1 MVEEKNKVIPM
12 TYDVVFKSVLQDK
25 ESEGYLI
32 DLINGIT
39 GIKKEYLKGNI
50 VFKNSELKKDEKN
63 EKKKATDLIIEVKE
77 NIINLEMNKNYYN
90 GLFEKNDR
98 YIDKIKDGLVSKGD
112 KYIKQ
117 KKLIQINFDDFERF
131 DERIVIKFRMMDKE
145 RGLIRSDYV
154 YNTDVEIYHINLK
167 RINKMYY
174 NNNKLNKFEKE
185 LLLMTLDDEEE
196 LTKTSKGCKEM
207 EKVAEKISRVSREEE
222 LQGIYDVEEQE
233 KFIRDRIRAHAA
245 TEGFEQGIEK
255 GVEQGI
261 KQGIKQGIE
270 QGIERGRRTKQIE
283 IAKNLL
289 ASGVSID
296 IIEKSTGLKHDEITN
311 EIDNN

>member
-12 TYDVVFKSVLQDK
+12 TYDMVFKSVLQDK

-50 VFKNSELKKDEKN
+50 VFKNTELKKDEIK

-131 DERIVIKFRMMDKE
+131 DERIVIKFRMMDEEK
-145 RGLIRSDYV
+145 GLIRSDYV

-174 NNNKLNKFEKE
+174 NKNKLNKFEKE
-185 LLLMTLDDEEE
+185 LLLMTLDNEEE

-207 EKVAEKISRVSREEE
+207 EKVAKKISRVSREEE
-222 LQGIYDVEEQE
+222 LEGIYDVEEQE

-245 TEGFEQGIEK
+245 TEGFEQGLEQGLESGIEK
-255 GVEQGI
+255 GIKEGIITVAKNLI
-261 KQGIKQGIE
+261 KQGTSEEVI
-270 QGIERGRRTKQIE
+270 
-283 IAKNLL
+283 
-289 ASGVSID
+289 SSC
-296 IIEKSTGLKHDEITN
+296 TGLSISKIKDLKNSI
-311 EIDNN
+311 

>member
-12 TYDVVFKSVLQDK
+12 TYDMVFKSVLQDK

-50 VFKNSELKKDEKN
+50 VFKNTELKKDEIK

-131 DERIVIKFRMMDKE
+131 DERIVIKFRMMDEEK
-145 RGLIRSDYV
+145 GLIRSDYV
-154 YNTDVEIYHINLK
+154 YNTDIEIYHINLK

-174 NNNKLNKFEKE
+174 NKNKLNKFEKE
-185 LLLMTLDDEEE
+185 LLLMTLDNEEE

-222 LQGIYDVEEQE
+222 LEGIYDVEEQE

-245 TEGFEQGIEK
+245 TEGFEQGLEQGLESGIEK
-255 GVEQGI
+255 GI
-261 KQGIKQGIE
+261 KEGEKN
-270 QGIERGRRTKQIE
+270 KQIE

-289 ASGVSID
+289 SSGVSID
-296 IIEKSTGLKHDEITN
+296 IIEKSTGLSHEEILN
-311 EIDNN
+311 KIDNN

>member
-12 TYDVVFKSVLQDK
+12 TYDMVFKSVLQDK

-50 VFKNSELKKDEKN
+50 VFKNTELKKDEIK

-131 DERIVIKFRMMDKE
+131 DERIVIKFRMMDEEK
-145 RGLIRSDYV
+145 GLIRSDYV

-167 RINKMYY
+167 RINKM
-174 NNNKLNKFEKE
+174 
-185 LLLMTLDDEEE
+185 
-196 LTKTSKGCKEM
+196 
-207 EKVAEKISRVSREEE
+207 
-222 LQGIYDVEEQE
+222 
-233 KFIRDRIRAHAA
+233 
-245 TEGFEQGIEK
+245 
-255 GVEQGI
+255 
-261 KQGIKQGIE
+261 
-270 QGIERGRRTKQIE
+270 
-283 IAKNLL
+283 
-289 ASGVSID
+289 
-296 IIEKSTGLKHDEITN
+296 
-311 EIDNN
+311 

>member
-12 TYDVVFKSVLQDK
+12 TYDMVFKSVLQDK

-50 VFKNSELKKDEKN
+50 VFKNTELQKDEIK

-117 KKLIQINFDDFERF
+117 KKLIQINFDDFE
-131 DERIVIKFRMMDKE
+131 DSMKE
-145 RGLIRSDYV
+145 
-154 YNTDVEIYHINLK
+154 
-167 RINKMYY
+167 
-174 NNNKLNKFEKE
+174 
-185 LLLMTLDDEEE
+185 
-196 LTKTSKGCKEM
+196 
-207 EKVAEKISRVSREEE
+207 
-222 LQGIYDVEEQE
+222 
-233 KFIRDRIRAHAA
+233 
-245 TEGFEQGIEK
+245 
-255 GVEQGI
+255 
-261 KQGIKQGIE
+261 
-270 QGIERGRRTKQIE
+270 
-283 IAKNLL
+283 
-289 ASGVSID
+289 
-296 IIEKSTGLKHDEITN
+296 
-311 EIDNN
+311 

>member
-12 TYDVVFKSVLQDK
+12 TYDMVFKSVLQDK

-50 VFKNSELKKDEKN
+50 VFKNTELKKDEIK

-131 DERIVIKFRMMDKE
+131 DERIVIKFRMMDEEK
-145 RGLIRSDYV
+145 GLIRSDYV

-174 NNNKLNKFEKE
+174 NKNKLNKFEKE
-185 LLLMTLDDEEE
+185 LLLMTLDNEEE

-207 EKVAEKISRVSREEE
+207 EKVAKKISRVSREEE
-222 LQGIYDVEEQE
+222 LEGIYDVEEQE

-245 TEGFEQGIEK
+245 TEGFEQGLEQGLESGIEK
-255 GVEQGI
+255 GI
-261 KQGIKQGIE
+261 KEGEKN
-270 QGIERGRRTKQIE
+270 KQIE

-289 ASGVSID
+289 SSGVSID
-296 IIEKSTGLKHDEITN
+296 IIEKSTGLSHEEILN
-311 EIDNN
+311 KIDNN

>member
-12 TYDVVFKSVLQDK
+12 TYDMVFKSVLQDK

-50 VFKNSELKKDEKN
+50 VFKNTELQKDEIK

-131 DERIVIKFRMMDKE
+131 DERIVIKFRMMDEEK
-145 RGLIRSDYV
+145 GLIRSDYV

-174 NNNKLNKFEKE
+174 NKNKLNKFEKE
-185 LLLMTLDDEEE
+185 LLLMTLDNEEE

-207 EKVAEKISRVSREEE
+207 EKVAKKISRVSREEE
-222 LQGIYDVEEQE
+222 LEGIYDVEEQE

-245 TEGFEQGIEK
+245 TEGFEQGLEQGLESGIEK
-255 GVEQGI
+255 GIKEGIITVAKNLI
-261 KQGIKQGIE
+261 KQGTSEEVI
-270 QGIERGRRTKQIE
+270 
-283 IAKNLL
+283 
-289 ASGVSID
+289 SSC
-296 IIEKSTGLKHDEITN
+296 TGLSISKIKDLKNSI
-311 EIDNN
+311 

>member
-12 TYDVVFKSVLQDK
+12 TYDMVFKSVLQDK

-50 VFKNSELKKDEKN
+50 VFKNTELKKDEIK

-131 DERIVIKFRMMDKE
+131 DERIVIKFRMMDEEK
-145 RGLIRSDYV
+145 GLIRSDYV

-174 NNNKLNKFEKE
+174 NKNKLNKFEKE

-222 LQGIYDVEEQE
+222 LEGIYDVEEQE

-245 TEGFEQGIEK
+245 TEGFEQGLEQGLESGIEK
-255 GVEQGI
+255 GI
-261 KQGIKQGIE
+261 KEGEKN
-270 QGIERGRRTKQIE
+270 KQIE

-289 ASGVSID
+289 SSGVSID
-296 IIEKSTGLKHDEITN
+296 IIEKSTGLSHEEILN
-311 EIDNN
+311 KIDNN

>member
-50 VFKNSELKKDEKN
+50 VFKNTELKKNEVN
-63 EKKKATDLIIEVKE
+63 EKKKTTDLIIEVKE

-98 YIDKIKDGLVSKGD
+98 YIDKIKDGIVSKGD

-145 RGLIRSDYV
+145 RGLIRSDFV
-154 YNTDVEIYHINLK
+154 YNTDVEIYYINLK

-233 KFIRDRIRAHAA
+233 KFIRDRKRW
-245 TEGFEQGIEK
+245 
-255 GVEQGI
+255 
-261 KQGIKQGIE
+261 
-270 QGIERGRRTKQIE
+270 
-283 IAKNLL
+283 
-289 ASGVSID
+289 
-296 IIEKSTGLKHDEITN
+296 
-311 EIDNN
+311 

>member
-145 RGLIRSDYV
+145 RDLIRSDYV

-261 KQGIKQGIE
+261 KQGIE

>member
-32 DLINGIT
+32 DLISGIT

-50 VFKNSELKKDEKN
+50 VFKNTELTKDEIN
-63 EKKKATDLIIEVKE
+63 EKKKTTDLIIEVKE

-98 YIDKIKDGLVSKGD
+98 YIDKIKDGLVNKGE

-117 KKLIQINFDDFERF
+117 KKLIQLNFDDFERF
-131 DERIVIKFRMMDKE
+131 DERIIIKFRMIDEE

-167 RINKMYY
+167 RINKKYY
-174 NNNKLNKFEKE
+174 NKDKLNKFEKE
-185 LLLMTLDDEEE
+185 LLLMTLDSEEE
-196 LTKTSKGCKEM
+196 LTRTSKGCKEM
-207 EKVAEKISRVSREEE
+207 EKVAEKISRVTREEE
-222 LQGIYDVEEQE
+222 MQGIYDIEEQE

-245 TEGFEQGIEK
+245 TEGYEEGLE
-255 GVEQGI
+255 
-261 KQGIKQGIE
+261 QGIE
-270 QGIERGRRTKQIE
+270 QGELNKQIE

-289 ASGVSID
+289 ESGVSID
-296 IIEKSTGLKHDEITN
+296 IIEKSTGLSRKEILN
-311 EIDNN
+311 KIDNK

>member
-1 MVEEKNKVIPM
+1 MLKEKNKVIPM

-174 NNNKLNKFEKE
+174 NNIKLNKFEKE

-207 EKVAEKISRVSREEE
+207 EKVVEKISRVSIEEE

-261 KQGIKQGIE
+261 
-270 QGIERGRRTKQIE
+270 ERGKRTKQIE

>member
-63 EKKKATDLIIEVKE
+63 EKKKAIDLIIEVKE

>member
-12 TYDVVFKSVLQDK
+12 TYDMVFKSVLQDK

-50 VFKNSELKKDEKN
+50 VFKNTELKKDEIK

-131 DERIVIKFRMMDKE
+131 DERIVIKFRMMDEEK
-145 RGLIRSDYV
+145 GLIRSDYV

-174 NNNKLNKFEKE
+174 NKTKLNKFEKE
-185 LLLMTLDDEEE
+185 LLLMTLDNEEE

-222 LQGIYDVEEQE
+222 LEGIYDVEEQE

-245 TEGFEQGIEK
+245 TEGFEQGLEQGLESGIEK
-255 GVEQGI
+255 GI
-261 KQGIKQGIE
+261 KEGEKN
-270 QGIERGRRTKQIE
+270 KQIE

-289 ASGVSID
+289 SSGVSID
-296 IIEKSTGLKHDEITN
+296 IIEKSTGLSHEEILN
-311 EIDNN
+311 KIDNN

>member
-12 TYDVVFKSVLQDK
+12 TYDMVFKNVLQDK

-50 VFKNSELKKDEKN
+50 VFKNTELKKDEIK

-98 YIDKIKDGLVSKGD
+98 QRDKIKDGLVSKGD

-131 DERIVIKFRMMDKE
+131 DERIVIKFRMMDEEK
-145 RGLIRSDYV
+145 GLIRSDYV
-154 YNTDVEIYHINLK
+154 YNTDIEIYHINLK

-174 NNNKLNKFEKE
+174 NKNKLNKFEKE
-185 LLLMTLDDEEE
+185 LLLMTLDNEEE

-207 EKVAEKISRVSREEE
+207 EKVAKKISRVSREEE
-222 LQGIYDVEEQE
+222 LEGIYDVEEQE

-245 TEGFEQGIEK
+245 TEGFEQGLEQGLESGIEK
-255 GVEQGI
+255 GI
-261 KQGIKQGIE
+261 KEGEKN
-270 QGIERGRRTKQIE
+270 KQIE

-289 ASGVSID
+289 NKELV
-296 IIEKSTGLKHDEITN
+296 KK
-311 EIDNN
+311 

>member
-12 TYDVVFKSVLQDK
+12 TYDMVFKSVLQDK

-50 VFKNSELKKDEKN
+50 VFKNTELKKDEIK

-131 DERIVIKFRMMDKE
+131 DERIVIKFRMMDEEK
-145 RGLIRSDYV
+145 GLIRSDYV

-174 NNNKLNKFEKE
+174 NKNKLNKFEKE

-207 EKVAEKISRVSREEE
+207 EKVAKKISRVSREEE
-222 LQGIYDVEEQE
+222 LEGIYDVEEQE

-245 TEGFEQGIEK
+245 TEGFEQGLEQGLESGIEK
-255 GVEQGI
+255 GIKEGIITVAKNLI
-261 KQGIKQGIE
+261 KQGTSEEVI
-270 QGIERGRRTKQIE
+270 
-283 IAKNLL
+283 
-289 ASGVSID
+289 SSC
-296 IIEKSTGLKHDEITN
+296 TGLSISKIKDLKNSI
-311 EIDNN
+311 

>member
-261 KQGIKQGIE
+261 
-270 QGIERGRRTKQIE
+270 ERGKRTKQIE

>member
-12 TYDVVFKSVLQDK
+12 TYDMVFKSVLQDK

-50 VFKNSELKKDEKN
+50 VFKNTELKKDEIK

-131 DERIVIKFRMMDKE
+131 DERIVIKFRMMDEEK
-145 RGLIRSDYV
+145 GLIRSDYV

-174 NNNKLNKFEKE
+174 NKNKLNKFEKE
-185 LLLMTLDDEEE
+185 LLLMTLDNEEE

-222 LQGIYDVEEQE
+222 LEGIYDVEEQE

-245 TEGFEQGIEK
+245 TEGFEQGLEQGLESGIEK
-255 GVEQGI
+255 GI
-261 KQGIKQGIE
+261 KEGEKN
-270 QGIERGRRTKQIE
+270 KQIE

-289 ASGVSID
+289 SSGVSID
-296 IIEKSTGLKHDEITN
+296 IIEKSTGLSHEEILN
-311 EIDNN
+311 KIDNN

>member
-1 MVEEKNKVIPM
+1 MLKEKNKVIPM

-261 KQGIKQGIE
+261 
-270 QGIERGRRTKQIE
+270 ERGKRTKQIE

>member
-12 TYDVVFKSVLQDK
+12 TYDMVFKNVLQDK

-50 VFKNSELKKDEKN
+50 VFKNTELKKDEIK

-131 DERIVIKFRMMDKE
+131 DERIVIKFRMMDEEK
-145 RGLIRSDYV
+145 GLIRSDYV
-154 YNTDVEIYHINLK
+154 YNTDIEIYHINLK

-174 NNNKLNKFEKE
+174 NKNKLNKFEKE
-185 LLLMTLDDEEE
+185 LLLMTLDNEEE

-222 LQGIYDVEEQE
+222 LEGIYDVEEQE

-245 TEGFEQGIEK
+245 TEGFEQGLEQGLESGIEK
-255 GVEQGI
+255 GIKEGIITVAKNLI
-261 KQGIKQGIE
+261 KQGTSEEVI
-270 QGIERGRRTKQIE
+270 
-283 IAKNLL
+283 
-289 ASGVSID
+289 SSC
-296 IIEKSTGLKHDEITN
+296 TGLSISKIKDLKNSI
-311 EIDNN
+311 

>member
-12 TYDVVFKSVLQDK
+12 TYDMVFKSVLQDK

-50 VFKNSELKKDEKN
+50 VFKNTELQKDEIK

-131 DERIVIKFRMMDKE
+131 DERIVIKFRMMDEEK
-145 RGLIRSDYV
+145 GLIRSDYV

-174 NNNKLNKFEKE
+174 NKTKLNKFEKE

-222 LQGIYDVEEQE
+222 LEGIYDVEEQE

-245 TEGFEQGIEK
+245 TEGFEQGLEQGLESGIEK
-255 GVEQGI
+255 GI
-261 KQGIKQGIE
+261 KEGEKN
-270 QGIERGRRTKQIE
+270 KQIE

-289 ASGVSID
+289 SSGVSID
-296 IIEKSTGLKHDEITN
+296 IIEKSTGLSHEEILN
-311 EIDNN
+311 KIDNN

>member
-12 TYDVVFKSVLQDK
+12 TYDMVFKSVLQDK

-50 VFKNSELKKDEKN
+50 VFKNTELQKDEIK

-131 DERIVIKFRMMDKE
+131 DERIVIKFRMMDEEK
-145 RGLIRSDYV
+145 GLIRSDYV

-174 NNNKLNKFEKE
+174 NKNKLNKFEKE
-185 LLLMTLDDEEE
+185 LLLMTLDNEEE

-222 LQGIYDVEEQE
+222 LEGIYDVEEQE

-245 TEGFEQGIEK
+245 TEGFEQGLEQGLESGIEK
-255 GVEQGI
+255 GIKEGIITVAKNLI
-261 KQGIKQGIE
+261 KQGTSEEVI
-270 QGIERGRRTKQIE
+270 
-283 IAKNLL
+283 
-289 ASGVSID
+289 SSC
-296 IIEKSTGLKHDEITN
+296 TGLSISKIKDLKNSI
-311 EIDNN
+311 

>member
-12 TYDVVFKSVLQDK
+12 TYDMVFKNVLQDK

-50 VFKNSELKKDEKN
+50 VFKNTELQKDEIK

-131 DERIVIKFRMMDKE
+131 DERIVIKFRMMDEEK
-145 RGLIRSDYV
+145 GLIRSDYV

-174 NNNKLNKFEKE
+174 NKTKLNKFEKE

-222 LQGIYDVEEQE
+222 LEGIYDVEEQE

-245 TEGFEQGIEK
+245 TEGFEQGLEQGLESGIEK
-255 GVEQGI
+255 GI
-261 KQGIKQGIE
+261 KEGEKN
-270 QGIERGRRTKQIE
+270 KQIE

-289 ASGVSID
+289 SSGVSID
-296 IIEKSTGLKHDEITN
+296 IIEKSTGLSHEEILN
-311 EIDNN
+311 KIDNN

>member
-12 TYDVVFKSVLQDK
+12 TYDMVFKSVLQDK

-50 VFKNSELKKDEKN
+50 VFKNTELKKDEIK

-131 DERIVIKFRMMDKE
+131 DERIVIKFRMMDEEK
-145 RGLIRSDYV
+145 GLIRSDYV

-174 NNNKLNKFEKE
+174 NKNKLNKFEKE

-222 LQGIYDVEEQE
+222 LEGIYDVEEQE

-245 TEGFEQGIEK
+245 TEGFEQGLEQGLESGIEK
-255 GVEQGI
+255 GIKEGIITVAKNLI
-261 KQGIKQGIE
+261 KQGTSEEVI
-270 QGIERGRRTKQIE
+270 
-283 IAKNLL
+283 
-289 ASGVSID
+289 SSC
-296 IIEKSTGLKHDEITN
+296 TGLSISKIKDLKNSI
-311 EIDNN
+311 

>member
-12 TYDVVFKSVLQDK
+12 TYDMVFKSVLQDK

-50 VFKNSELKKDEKN
+50 VFKNTELKKDEIK

-131 DERIVIKFRMMDKE
+131 DERIVIKFRMMDEEK
-145 RGLIRSDYV
+145 GLIRSDYV

-174 NNNKLNKFEKE
+174 NKTKLNKFEKE
-185 LLLMTLDDEEE
+185 LLLMTLDNEEE

-207 EKVAEKISRVSREEE
+207 EKVAKKISRVSREEE
-222 LQGIYDVEEQE
+222 LEGIYDVEEQE

-245 TEGFEQGIEK
+245 TEGFEQGLEQGLESGIEK
-255 GVEQGI
+255 GIKEGIITVAKNLI
-261 KQGIKQGIE
+261 KQGTSEEVI
-270 QGIERGRRTKQIE
+270 
-283 IAKNLL
+283 
-289 ASGVSID
+289 SSC
-296 IIEKSTGLKHDEITN
+296 TGLSISKIKDLKNSI
-311 EIDNN
+311 

>member
-1 MVEEKNKVIPM
+1 MLEEKNKVIPM

-261 KQGIKQGIE
+261 KQGIE
-270 QGIERGRRTKQIE
+270 QGIERGKRTKQIE

-296 IIEKSTGLKHDEITN
+296 IIEQSTGLKHDEITN

>member
-12 TYDVVFKSVLQDK
+12 TYDMVFKNVLQDK

-50 VFKNSELKKDEKN
+50 VFKNTELKKDEIK

-131 DERIVIKFRMMDKE
+131 DERIVIKFRMMDEEK
-145 RGLIRSDYV
+145 GLIRSDYV

-174 NNNKLNKFEKE
+174 NKNKLNKFEKE
-185 LLLMTLDDEEE
+185 LLLMTLDNEEE

-207 EKVAEKISRVSREEE
+207 EKVAKKISRVSREEE
-222 LQGIYDVEEQE
+222 LEGIYDVEEQE

-245 TEGFEQGIEK
+245 TEGFEQGLEQGLESGIEK
-255 GVEQGI
+255 GIKEGIITVAKNLI
-261 KQGIKQGIE
+261 KQGTSEEVI
-270 QGIERGRRTKQIE
+270 
-283 IAKNLL
+283 
-289 ASGVSID
+289 SSC
-296 IIEKSTGLKHDEITN
+296 TGLSISKIKDLKNSI
-311 EIDNN
+311 

>member
-12 TYDVVFKSVLQDK
+12 TYDMVFKNVLQDK

-50 VFKNSELKKDEKN
+50 VFKNTELQKDEIK

-131 DERIVIKFRMMDKE
+131 DERIVIKFRMMDEEK
-145 RGLIRSDYV
+145 GLIRSDYV

-174 NNNKLNKFEKE
+174 NKNKLNKFEKE
-185 LLLMTLDDEEE
+185 LLLMTLDNEEE

-207 EKVAEKISRVSREEE
+207 EKVAKKISRVSREEE
-222 LQGIYDVEEQE
+222 LEGIYDVEEQE

-245 TEGFEQGIEK
+245 TEGFEQGLEQGLESGIEK
-255 GVEQGI
+255 GIKEGIITVAKNLI
-261 KQGIKQGIE
+261 KQGTSEEVI
-270 QGIERGRRTKQIE
+270 
-283 IAKNLL
+283 
-289 ASGVSID
+289 SSC
-296 IIEKSTGLKHDEITN
+296 TGLSISKIKDLKNSI
-311 EIDNN
+311 

>member
-1 MVEEKNKVIPM
+1 MLKEKNKVIPM

-50 VFKNSELKKDEKN
+50 VFKNAELKKDEKN

-261 KQGIKQGIE
+261 KQGIE
-270 QGIERGRRTKQIE
+270 QGIERGKRTKQIE

-296 IIEKSTGLKHDEITN
+296 IIEQSTGLKHDEITN

>member
-50 VFKNSELKKDEKN
+50 VFKNAELKKDEKN

-77 NIINLEMNKNYYN
+77 NLINLEMNKNYYN

-145 RGLIRSDYV
+145 RGLIRSDFV

-233 KFIRDRIRAHAA
+233 RFIRDRIRAHAA

-261 KQGIKQGIE
+261 KQGIE
-270 QGIERGRRTKQIE
+270 QGIERGKRTKQIE

-296 IIEKSTGLKHDEITN
+296 IIEKSTGLKSEKIIN

>member
-90 GLFEKNDR
+90 GVFEKNDR

-145 RGLIRSDYV
+145 RGLIRSDFV

-255 GVEQGI
+255 G
-261 KQGIKQGIE
+261 
-270 QGIERGRRTKQIE
+270 IERGKRTKQIE

>member
-1 MVEEKNKVIPM
+1 MLKEKNKVIPM

-207 EKVAEKISRVSREEE
+207 EKVVEKISRVSREEE

-261 KQGIKQGIE
+261 
-270 QGIERGRRTKQIE
+270 ERGKRTKQIE